1 MGGRSGRRRRA
12 TVRRI
17 LVLAGIL
24 VVAVA
29 LAVGGAAVLERW
41 EAGVVAANLDL
52 SERAARQLV
61 ADSADFLDQVSGGD
75 PGGDPRWYG
84 LPRDVLD
91 RRLAEISDRSFAI
104 HRGAKGGFWL
114 PHLQDFLGYA
124 DPASP
129 PPKPAFGPPPRSY
142 RIILDQVLES
152 IRTEA
157 AIARLHQF
165 DPAVFTLATVPVV
178 REGRVVAVVW
188 ARVHIERELPAWKL
202 GRYLQAAAGL
212 TLFGFLVVL
221 VVTVNQRR
229 ETRSLSAGLRTIQED
244 PAFRLPGRSGMYG
257 TIRRSINAM
266 VDSLE
271 QAHQERKALEARL
284 HQRDKMEALGKLLA
298 GVAHE
303 VKTPLAIL
311 KTRVQIWQRDLARF
325 SARTG
330 QESPLSDDSLQIVL
344 DEINRLS
351 DLVTKL
357 LYFSRP
363 HDPERMQPQDINDLL
378 RHTVLLVKPR
388 LLQQKTD
395 VDLDL
400 AADAPSVL
408 GDAGPLHQVFLN
420 LLTNSLQAMGRHG
433 RVAVST
439 RTDRTAG
446 TVRVDVRDTGPG
458 IAPDIMAQ
466 VFDPFFTTRHGG
478 TGMGLSIAYE
488 IVRAHGGEIR
498 FVAPA
503 DGRGAHCVVTLPLQP
518 RTEEPA

>member
-1 MGGRSGRRRRA
+1 MGERAGRKPVSARR
-12 TVRRI
+12 
-17 LVLAGIL
+17 VLALAGLL
-24 VVAVA
+24 VVVAA
-29 LAVGGAAVLERW
+29 LAVGAAAALARW
-41 EAGVVAANLDL
+41 RAGVVEANLAL

-61 ADSADFLDQVSGGD
+61 ADSAGFLAEVPLGGGRGDTLQVD
-75 PGGDPRWYG
+75 

-91 RRLAEISDRSFAI
+91 RRLAEISERSFAA

-114 PHLQDFLGYA
+114 PHLQEFLGYA

-142 RIILDQVLES
+142 QIILDQVLES
-152 IRTEA
+152 IRERTP
-157 AIARLHQF
+157 ITRLHQF
-165 DPAVFTLATVPVV
+165 DPAVFTLATVPVL
-178 REGRVVAVVW
+178 REGRVIAVVW

-221 VVTVNQRR
+221 VVTLNQRR
-229 ETRSLSAGLRTIQED
+229 EIRSLSAGLRTIQED
-244 PAFRLPGRSGMYG
+244 PAFRLPARSGMYG
-257 TIRRSINAM
+257 TIRQSINTM

-271 QAHQERKALEARL
+271 RAHQERKALEARL
-284 HQRDKMEALGKLLA
+284 HQRAKMEALGKLLA

-311 KTRVQIWQRDLARF
+311 KTRVQIWQRDFKRF
-325 SARTG
+325 GARTG
-330 QESPLSDDSLQIVL
+330 HESPLSEESLQIVL
-344 DEINRLS
+344 DEIDRLS

-363 HDPERMQPQDINDLL
+363 HDPESMKPQDINDLL
-378 RHTVLLVKPR
+378 RHTLLLVKPK

-400 AADAPSVL
+400 AAEAPAVL

-433 RVAVST
+433 RVSVSS
-439 RTDRTAG
+439 RIDRDSG
-446 TVRVDVRDTGPG
+446 TVRIEFRDTGPG
-458 IAPDIMAQ
+458 IAPDIMGQ
-466 VFDPFFTTRHGG
+466 VFDPFFTTRRGG
-478 TGMGLSIAYE
+478 SGMGLTIAYE

-498 FVAPA
+498 FVQPA
-503 DGRGAHCVVTLPLQP
+503 DGRGAHCVITLPLHP
-518 RTEEPA
+518 RTEDAA